1 MQVEFASVTIS
12 FFIHSTED
20 PDSLIS
26 NVSERL
32 RLASGDLQTETV
44 EGHYG
49 NTIICAKAHITG
61 RRAQEVAVTVLH
73 DLSRDAKS
81 KVLLE
86 MEKSM
91 DEHDALFLRI
101 DRQRIDR
108 EINLS
113 DEEPIRVKL
122 KPKFRS
128 GGRVSMKER
137 YQELIQ

>member
-1 MQVEFASVTIS
+1 M
-12 FFIHSTED
+12 
-20 PDSLIS
+20 IS
-26 NVSERL
+26 NVSEGL
-32 RLASGDLQTETV
+32 RLVSGDLQTETV

-49 NTIICAKAHITG
+49 NSIIYAKAHITG
-61 RRAQEVAVTVLH
+61 RRAQEVAVTILN

-81 KVLLE
+81 KVLSE

-91 DEHDALFLRI
+91 DEHDSLFLRI

-128 GGRVSMKER
+128 GGRGSMKES
-137 YQELIQ
+137 YKELIL